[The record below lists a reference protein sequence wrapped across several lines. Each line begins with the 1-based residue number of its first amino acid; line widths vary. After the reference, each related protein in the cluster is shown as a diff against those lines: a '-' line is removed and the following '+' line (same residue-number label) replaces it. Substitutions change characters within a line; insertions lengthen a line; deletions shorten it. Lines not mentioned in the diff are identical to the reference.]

1 MNRFHIVSLL
11 IAIVCATHAATAIG
25 QVTTQYQFA
34 SATPLASGY
43 WVKIS
48 VSGSGIYEISY
59 DRLRRMGFADPS
71 KVTVYGT
78 GGTMH
83 NINFLDDKGNRLVED
98 GVQPVASLHSN
109 EKLVFYAQ
117 GDANIKALYQDQVTY
132 FTRSDKNVYSDETY
146 YMLTDSQPVKSADKA
161 AKADLQNVADINYG
175 HSYFYHEKD
184 SIQNLFQSGGL
195 WFGESL
201 LPSAE
206 KPTFRFKA
214 PYYTTGDGCHIYIDV
229 AVGKNQT
236 IDFNV
241 DLNGNKAW
249 AGPKKYGIA
258 KIRSFRVHD
267 GENKLNAES
276 EFLASGTLSVYCTT
290 ASYDYLALHLDYLT
304 VSYPVSFGIAA
315 RDPDFSYASA
325 SFRSE
330 AAGTFRHPAPPT
342 AHVWDVTDPIKVVE
356 LETGN
361 GYFYATGRSDG
372 YTDVVAF
379 DPSKT
384 LRQIN
389 DGFSVVPNS
398 NLHGLQRD
406 PIDMIIFTTDKF
418 RTYAERFARMRNE
431 TEALNC
437 IVVTDTEVYNE
448 FNAGTPDANC
458 HRLLAK
464 MLYQG
469 GDRRLKN
476 VLFFGPMTGDLRNI
490 ANLQSKEHCM
500 IAYQDVY
507 TDDIQDV
514 YPYPTLDY
522 YGIVHDY
529 FKPKASSIRPAPIT
543 LGVGVLPVTS
553 GQMAGN
559 ILKKFTR
566 YYQQSDHSGLVNEIV
581 GFSCTG
587 DNYQHENQSIDISKY
602 IENQAKDIAADTT
615 EINASQSPLLL
626 KETIWPEPLS
636 VAQMKDRVMG
646 ALKRGKNIFTYF
658 GHGGLRALSN
668 LSEMTVTANDFA
680 NVRNQELGMAFIAAC
695 DITNFD
701 HGLSGLGVHAVTNP
715 QGGFIGMVTTLRS
728 VESQENYAFAE
739 QLFNAMY
746 HDPDRKVRT
755 EAPTMGEIFAQGKSK
770 TSNNSKICYVYIGDP
785 STKLPI
791 PLKKVKLNVPDSKFT
806 GGRTVEISG
815 TVTDINNNGQSGY
828 NGYVTLKLVEPAISI
843 KTSGTAGKKM
853 KDYQLNDLPI
863 LAVKGKVE
871 NGRFSVKMPLP
882 ASVSSFANSSK
893 TVMLPIYAGTYD
905 HTSHM
910 GACGVDSIA
919 LASPTSMPDP
929 SDPAN
934 AADRTAPEIS
944 AEVDARLGVINLKV
958 SDDTALLPGIGAGC
972 GTCVTIDGKEISIA
986 STESRGV
993 AVNEYCATID
1003 LAASGYGRKVTVSA
1017 TAVDL
1022 CGNSS
1027 TFSQEFELPE
1037 VAQLSLSATSEMAID
1052 KLTFNLAG
1060 DHNDSLNLIVTDSD
1074 GTIVADLEVSGRE
1087 FELDT
1092 TDIAAGTYRAAVRSH
1107 SPLGAKLN
1115 SNWVTFTVID

>member
-11 IAIVCATHAATAIG
+11 IAIVCATHAASAIG

-59 DRLRRMGFADPS
+59 ERLRQMGFADPS

-78 GGTMH
+78 GGTLH

-98 GVQPVASLHSN
+98 GLQPVASLHSN
-109 EKLVFYAQ
+109 NKLVFYAQ
-117 GDANIKALYQDQVTY
+117 GDASIKALYQDQVTY
-132 FTRSDKNVYSDETY
+132 FTRSDKNIYSDETY
-146 YMLTDSQPVKSADKA
+146 YMLTDSQPVKGADKA
-161 AKADLQNVADINYG
+161 ATSELQNAADITYG

-184 SIQNLFQSGGL
+184 LIQNLFNSGGL

-201 LPSAE
+201 HPSAD
-206 KPTFRFKA
+206 KPTFDFKA
-214 PYYTTGDGCHIYIDV
+214 PYYTKGDGCQIYIDV
-229 AVGKNQT
+229 AVGKNQS

-241 DLNGNKAW
+241 ELNDNKATD
-249 AGPKKYGIA
+249 AIRKYGIA

-267 GENKLNAES
+267 QENKLKAES
-276 EFLASGTLSVYCTT
+276 KFSATGKVSVYCTT
-290 ASYDYLALHLDYLT
+290 ATYDYLALHLDYLT
-304 VSYPVSFGIAA
+304 VSYPVSFGIAVD
-315 RDPDFSYASA
+315 DPDFSYASA
-325 SFRSE
+325 TFRSE
-330 AAGTFRHPAPPT
+330 SAGTWRHPAPAK
-342 AHVWDVTDPIKVVE
+342 AHVWDVTNPIKVVE
-356 LETGN
+356 LENVN
-361 GYFYATGRSDG
+361 GYFYATGTQGG

-398 NLHGLQRD
+398 NLHGLQRE

-418 RTYAERFARMRNE
+418 RQYADRFAKMRNE
-431 TEALNC
+431 TEGLNC

-448 FNAGTPDANC
+448 FNAGTPDTNC

-476 VLFFGPMTGDLRNI
+476 ILFFGPMTADLRNI
-490 ANLQSKEHCM
+490 ANIASKEHCM

-514 YPYPTLDY
+514 YPYPALDY
-522 YGIVHDY
+522 YGIIHDY

-553 GQMAGN
+553 EQMAEN
-559 ILKKFTR
+559 LLKKFTR
-566 YYQQSDHSGLVNEIV
+566 YYQKSDHSGLVNEIV

-587 DNYQHENQSIDISKY
+587 DNYQHENQSIDISNY
-602 IENQAKDIAADTT
+602 IEARAKDAAGSTSG
-615 EINASQSPLLL
+615 INEFQSPLLL

-646 ALKRGKNIFTYF
+646 ALKRGKSIFTYF

-668 LSEMTVTANDFA
+668 LSGITVTANDFA
-680 NVRNQELGMAFIAAC
+680 NVRNKELGLGFIAAC

-701 HGLSGLGVHAVTNP
+701 HGLLGLGYNAVGNP
-715 QGGFIGMVTTLRS
+715 DGGFIGMVTTLRS

-746 HDPDRKVRT
+746 HDPDNNVRT
-755 EAPTMGEIFAQGKSK
+755 EAPTMGEIYAQGKSK

-785 STKLPI
+785 STRMPI
-791 PLKKVKLNVPDSKFT
+791 PLKKVKLNVPDSKFI

-815 TVTDINNNGQSGY
+815 TVTDINNNEQSDY

-843 KTSGTAGKKM
+843 KTSGTTGKKM

-893 TVMLPIYAGTYD
+893 TVMLPVYAGTYD
-905 HTSHM
+905 PTSHM

-919 LASPTSMPDP
+919 LASPTSMPDL
-929 SDPAN
+929 SDPAT
-934 AADRTAPEIS
+934 AADTTAPEIS
-944 AEVDARLGVINLKV
+944 AAIDARLGVINLKV

-972 GTCVTIDGKEISIA
+972 GTGVTIDGKEISIA
-986 STESRGV
+986 STESHGV
-993 AVNEYCATID
+993 AVNEYRTTID
-1003 LAASGYGRKVTVSA
+1003 LAAFGYGRKVTLNA
-1017 TAVDL
+1017 TATDL

-1037 VAQLSLSATSEMAID
+1037 VSQLTLSATSEMAID
-1052 KLTFNLAG
+1052 KLTLKLAG

-1074 GTIVADLEVSGRE
+1074 GTVVADLEVSGRE

-1092 TDIAAGTYRAAVRSH
+1092 TDIAAGTYRAAVRSY